1 MALERL
7 NSLWVGDRLGYLE
20 QLCFVSALGQ
30 GHEVVLYSYTPETLH
45 GVPNG
50 VEIRDAREV
59 MSEQRLVRYS
69 DTGSFA
75 LGANFF
81 RYRLLEKG
89 LGYWVDADVY
99 FIKPL
104 NFSENFVLGW
114 EDETKINNAVLLL
127 PSDSKIVQDLCNLPS
142 DNICPPWFGPK
153 RSLQYYIA
161 RMTRKKGVRV
171 QDLPWGTYGPEML
184 TYLAKKHKIA
194 DLAKKPSVF
203 YPVGW
208 PDARRLYGPA
218 ERIEAMIGPD
228 THAVHL
234 YNGTLAELRDQSPPK
249 GSYIEVA
256 CRKYGINTAL

>member
-1 MALERL
+1 MRFERL

-30 GHEVVLYSYTPETLH
+30 GHEVTVYSYTPESLQ
-45 GVPNG
+45 GVPDG

-59 MSEQRLVRYS
+59 MPEQRLVRYS

-81 RYRLLEKG
+81 RYCLLEKG
-89 LGYWVDADVY
+89 LGYWIDADVY
-99 FIKPL
+99 LIKPL
-104 NFSENFVLGW
+104 NFSEKFVLGW
-114 EDETKINNAVLLL
+114 EDQSKINNAILLL
-127 PSDSKIVQDLCNLPS
+127 PSDSEIVHDLCNLPR
-142 DNICPPWFGPK
+142 NNVRPPWFGPK
-153 RSLQYYIA
+153 RSLQYFIA
-161 RMTRKKGVRV
+161 RMRKGVVRV

-194 DLAKKPSVF
+194 ERAQKPGVF

-218 ERIEAMIGPD
+218 EQIQAMIGPD
-228 THAVHL
+228 TCAVHM
-234 YNGTLAELRDQSPPK
+234 YNGALFGLRDKKPPQ
-249 GSYIEVA
+249 GSYIELA
-256 CRKYGINTAL
+256 CRKYGIDTGP